1 MRTVLLGV
9 LLVSGVAFI
18 GRAQQE
24 SHERISLWA
33 TGAPGSAARKAE
45 PEQAKDY
52 WVKNVHDPSVEVYLP
67 PPDKATGAAV
77 VVVPGGGHR
86 LLVYNAE
93 GREPAEFL
101 ASLGVAAFALKYRL
115 AREEGSTYTIE
126 GDAVADTY
134 RALRLV
140 RSRAAEWHIDPHR
153 VGVMG
158 FSAGGELVG
167 MVAFPPGEGNAQAAD
182 PIDRLG
188 GRPDFA
194 IFIYPGPLAVPPSVP
209 GNAPPAFLA
218 AASDDPCCGAPTVK
232 ILQMYRDA
240 GVPVEAHIPAKGGH
254 GFNMGQRSKL
264 KSVNSWPQRLADW
277 LSDSGLLQP
286 AR

>member
-1 MRTVLLGV
+1 M
-9 LLVSGVAFI
+9 LVAL
-18 GRAQQE
+18 AQQP
-24 SHERISLWA
+24 SHERLSLWPD
-33 TGAPGSAARKAE
+33 GAPGSAARKSE

-52 WVKNVHDPSVEVYLP
+52 WVKNVHDPSVEVFLP

-101 ASLGVAAFALKYRL
+101 ANLGIAAFALKYRL

-140 RSRAAEWHIDPHR
+140 RSRAEEWHIDPHR

-167 MVAFPPGEGNAQAAD
+167 MVAFPPGEGNATGRRSGGPAERPPGFRDLHLPGPAGRAGLGPEQRAAG
-182 PIDRLG
+182 ISG
-188 GRPDFA
+188 GRVGRSVLRRADGEDPAD
-194 IFIYPGPLAVPPSVP
+194 VSRRRRRPSRRTSP
-209 GNAPPAFLA
+209 RRA
-218 AASDDPCCGAPTVK
+218 ATASTWASG
-232 ILQMYRDA
+232 
-240 GVPVEAHIPAKGGH
+240 
-254 GFNMGQRSKL
+254 RS
-264 KSVNSWPQRLADW
+264 
-277 LSDSGLLQP
+277 
-286 AR
+286 

>member
-1 MRTVLLGV
+1 MRTAVLTLS
-9 LLVSGVAFI
+9 LLCSLMVVAI
-18 GRAQQE
+18 AQQP
-24 SHERISLWA
+24 SHERLSLWSN
-33 TGAPGSAARKAE
+33 GAPGSAARRSE

-52 WVKNVHDPSVEVYLP
+52 WVKNVHDPSVDVYLP
-67 PPDKATGAAV
+67 PPEKATGAAV

-93 GREPAEFL
+93 GSRAWP
-101 ASLGVAAFALKYRL
+101 SSWPTSALPHSPSNTAG
-115 AREEGSTYTIE
+115 ARGGSTYTIE

-167 MVAFPPGEGNAQAAD
+167 MVAFPPGEGNAQAPD
-182 PIDRLG
+182 PVDRLS

-194 IFIYPGPLAVPPSVP
+194 IFIYPGPLAVPASVP
-209 GNAPPAFLA
+209 SNAPPAFLA
-218 AASDDPCCGAPTVK
+218 AASDDPCCGRRSRSCRCVA
-232 ILQMYRDA
+232 M
-240 GVPVEAHIPAKGGH
+240 PACPSRRTSPRRGATASTWASG
-254 GFNMGQRSKL
+254 RS
-264 KSVNSWPQRLADW
+264 
-277 LSDSGLLQP
+277 
-286 AR
+286 